1 MPCYICTRCNKCGMY
16 SARAAVVCA
25 ECGFDLPIGQNKCP
39 NCGST
44 SFKGVERPS
53 VPPTPRETN
62 IKINRA
68 RH

>member
-1 MPCYICTRCNKCGMY
+1 MY

-44 SFKGVERPS
+44 RFKGVERPS
-53 VPPTPRETN
+53 IPPTPRETN